1 MSSYLVSMGAKREHM
16 DTDTQNGRRA
26 SSDKQQSSTPTLTQ
40 LRRASS
46 RYANLTVDDCCYIEL
61 EAPEWYD
68 KFGRPL
74 RIVFVLTP
82 DDKIHWPFSL
92 MISDVLKLT
101 HWHRKLEVLL
111 NDAEYAEWVNP
122 LPIRTPKGLRQMWY
136 IEHDAL
142 WGSVNSLI
150 PSNKVPAEIQPFLRT
165 FRKRMM
171 ALAGRVAVAT
181 PQEFARIEEA
191 LPKPGL
197 PAPDPGRRGR
207 DGTSNASETVRGY
220 VQILGREI
228 GPVQGEPSLAYV
240 EVDEYAGDSDSP
252 NQNSSGGY
260 AVLEA
265 RTDNI
270 TSMIL
275 RIPRPGV
282 YKLRFRNEVY
292 VDPLHVELEKIGDFG
307 DEEE

>member
-1 MSSYLVSMGAKREHM
+1 M
-16 DTDTQNGRRA
+16 DSNTQNGRRGA
-26 SSDKQQSSTPTLTQ
+26 NSGEQQSGVPTLTQ

-46 RYANLTVDDCCYIEL
+46 RYADLTVEDCRYIEI
-61 EAPEWYD
+61 EAAEWRDRY
-68 KFGRPL
+68 GHPL
-74 RIVFVLTP
+74 RILFILTP
-82 DDKIHWPFSL
+82 DGQKHWPFSL

-101 HWHRKLEVLL
+101 HWHRKLENLL

-122 LPIRTPKGLRQMWY
+122 LPVRLQKGVRHMWY

-150 PSNKVPAEIQPFLRT
+150 PSNKVPAEIQPFVRT

-181 PQEFARIEEA
+181 PQEYGRIEAA
-191 LPKPGL
+191 LPKTGL
-197 PAPDPGRRGR
+197 PDPGAGRTGR
-207 DGTSNASETVRGY
+207 DAETVRGF
-220 VQILGREI
+220 VQVLGREI
-228 GPVQGEPSLAYV
+228 GPVHGEHPLAYV
-240 EVDEYAGDSDSP
+240 EVDEYIVDSKGQDQST
-252 NQNSSGGY
+252 SGY
-260 AVLEA
+260 EVLES
-265 RTDNI
+265 RTDNV

-275 RIPRPGV
+275 RIPRPGI

-292 VDPLHVELEKIGDFG
+292 VDPLQIELEKIGDFD